1 MKLYRRDQRQYPERL
16 RILEHMPDKLY
27 VDGELPQDA
36 GPSIAIVGARN
47 CSYYG
52 KNMAYEYGRIL
63 ARAGVQVVS
72 GLARGVDAAAHAGA
86 LAGGGKSY
94 GVLGCGVDVCYPAS
108 SRKLY
113 ETMKKQGGILSEL
126 EPGTPP
132 MAYHFPRRNRIISGL
147 ADAVLVVEAKEKSG
161 SLITADFAL
170 EQGKTVFALP
180 GRVGDLLSEG
190 CNRLIYQGAVPA
202 WRPEI
207 ILEEMNW
214 GGENR
219 AEGAQEKENQKEKRG
234 LGLARED
241 NLVYSCLDLNPKS
254 VSQIQDE
261 TGLSPALLMG
271 GLMHLAQAGLAQE
284 VWKNHYI
291 RGENRDNPGA
301 DIR

>member
-1 MKLYRRDQRQYPERL
+1 MKLYRKEQREYPERL
-16 RILEHMPDKLY
+16 RILEDMPDKLY
-27 VDGELPQDA
+27 VAGELPEDTM
-36 GPSIAIVGARN
+36 PSIAIVGARN
-47 CSYYG
+47 CSSYG
-52 KNMAYEYGRIL
+52 KNMAYEYARIL
-63 ARAGVQVVS
+63 AHAGVQVVS

-113 ETMKKQGGILSEL
+113 ETMKNRGGILSEL

-147 ADAVLVVEAKEKSG
+147 ADSVLVVEAKEKSG

-170 EQGKTVFALP
+170 EQGKSVFALP

-202 WRPEI
+202 WKPEI
-207 ILEEMNW
+207 VLEEMDW
-214 GGENR
+214 GRKNSEKR
-219 AEGAQEKENQKEKRG
+219 PEEKENQKEKQG

-261 TGLSPALLMG
+261 TGLAPAALMSS
-271 GLMHLAQAGLAQE
+271 LMHLALAGLVHE

-291 RGENRDNPGA
+291 RVKNQDHPEM
-301 DIR
+301 DIH